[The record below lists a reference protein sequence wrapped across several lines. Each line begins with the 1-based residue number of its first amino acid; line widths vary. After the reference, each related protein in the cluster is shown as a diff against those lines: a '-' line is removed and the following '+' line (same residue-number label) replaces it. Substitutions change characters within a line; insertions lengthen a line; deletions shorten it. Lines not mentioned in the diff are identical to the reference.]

1 MMINNQTERAL
12 HSKKRDAPVRKKT
25 ANKEEGDQTSA
36 EPERRLMLDGLVQGE
51 IKLFEYLPLIDIVCI
66 EY

>member
-1 MMINNQTERAL
+1 MPGQE
-12 HSKKRDAPVRKKT
+12 KT

-36 EPERRLMLDGLVQGE
+36 EPERRLMLDSLVQGE
-51 IKLFEYLPLIDIVCI
+51 IKLSEYLPLIDIVCI